1 VLNLLT
7 DGGNGVRSPVLQE
20 LRIRTQSRHMCTGS
34 NDRDA
39 LAQRLDLGIGVV
51 GVLRLVG
58 LVRNEGMDL
67 RGWDD

>member
-1 VLNLLT
+1 
-7 DGGNGVRSPVLQE
+7 
-20 LRIRTQSRHMCTGS
+20 MCAGS

-39 LAQRLDLGIGVV
+39 LVQLLDLGIVFV

-58 LVRNEGMDL
+58 LSRNEGMDL

>member
-1 VLNLLT
+1 MYV
-7 DGGNGVRSPVLQE
+7 
-20 LRIRTQSRHMCTGS
+20 GS

-39 LAQRLDLGIGVV
+39 LLQLLDRGIDVV

-67 RGWDD
+67 RGWDG

>member
-7 DGGNGVRSPVLQE
+7 DGNGWRSPVLQE
-20 LRIRTQSRHMCTGS
+20 LRSRTQSRRMCVVN

-39 LAQRLDLGIGVV
+39 LVQLLDLGIGVV

-58 LVRNEGMDL
+58 LVRNEGMD
-67 RGWDD
+67 

>member
-7 DGGNGVRSPVLQE
+7 DGNGWRSPVLQE
-20 LRIRTQSRHMCTGS
+20 LRSPTQSRRRYVGS
-34 NDRDA
+34 NDQDA
-39 LAQRLDLGIGVV
+39 LLQLLDRGIGVV

-67 RGWDD
+67 RG